1 MNRFAFA
8 SLLIL
13 SAACS
18 STSHK
23 ESEAEQQRGAEA
35 QFEHIKSLE
44 GEWSG
49 RAIHGQAE
57 VQRVDVNYKV
67 TAGGSAVV
75 ETLFPNTDHEM
86 VTVYHMDG
94 DHLVLTHYC
103 VMGNQPRMVATPFA
117 APVSG
122 PLVIDFDYAGG
133 TNMGDKNA
141 AHMHSAEIEFL
152 GKDHIETKWKMY
164 KDDKEVNE
172 AAFDLV
178 RQDTYH

>member
-8 SLLIL
+8 ALFIL

-23 ESEAEQQRGAEA
+23 DAEEQQRASEA
-35 QFEHIKSLE
+35 QFEHIKGLE

-49 RAIHGQAE
+49 RAVHGPAE
-57 VQRVDVNYKV
+57 IQRVDVNYKV
-67 TAGGSAVV
+67 TAGGSAVL

-86 VTVYHMDG
+86 MTVYHMDG

-103 VMGNQPRMVATPFA
+103 VMGNQPHMVALPYKMPA
-117 APVSG
+117 SG
-122 PLVIDFDYAGG
+122 PLVIGFDCQGG
-133 TNMGDKNA
+133 SNMADKNA
-141 AHMHSAEIEFL
+141 AHMHSAEISFL
-152 GKDHIETKWKMY
+152 DKDHIETKWKMF

-172 AAFDLV
+172 ASFDLV
-178 RQDTYH
+178 RQETYR